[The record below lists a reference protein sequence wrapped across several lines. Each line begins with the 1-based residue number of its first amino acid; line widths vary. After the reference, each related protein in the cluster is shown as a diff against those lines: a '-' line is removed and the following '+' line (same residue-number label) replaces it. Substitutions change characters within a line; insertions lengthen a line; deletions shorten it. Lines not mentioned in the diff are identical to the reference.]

1 MSTKTTHSPSNDNLE
16 ALAKKRGVHSSLL
29 TLLQHQKPSDV
40 SDAVLCEQIR
50 KGDQTAAFQLLVH
63 HYRYIIA
70 KAMQIASG
78 RHFSDDILQAGAV
91 GLYEAASRYDATK
104 HVKFLTY
111 AHYWILKFLYIEV
124 RNELLP
130 LGGLYIA
137 RDNKERLF
145 NYIKYSMMGWT
156 DAQILEKLNI
166 KQEALD
172 ELKLLN
178 RIASRL
184 KSLDDLRSDG
194 DKDDLDPYDFLGMPT
209 HKSAEDEYISMELQ
223 NYVETLISDLKI
235 TEPKLAKFLN
245 YELGLNSHTQ
255 LTKPE
260 ICKSLKISPL
270 EYESL
275 KDSGLQ
281 YLRTQMIEDGWMD
294 KKKNKIKEIVDEWLT
309 QNEPSQ

>member
-1 MSTKTTHSPSNDNLE
+1 MSRKYTQGSSNEELE

-29 TLLQHQKPSDV
+29 TILQHQKAIDTP
-40 SDAVLCEQIR
+40 DAELCERIR
-50 KGDQTAAFQLLVH
+50 NGDQNAAFQLLVH

-156 DAQILEKLNI
+156 DEQIMEKLGI
-166 KQEALD
+166 KEAALE
-172 ELKLLN
+172 ELKILN

-184 KSLDDLRSDG
+184 KSLDDLKSDG
-194 DKDDLDPYDFLGMPT
+194 DKDDLDPYDFLGMPA
-209 HKSAEDEYISMELQ
+209 HQSAEDEYISLELIS
-223 NYVETLISDLKI
+223 YVEAILTAMKE
-235 TEPKLAKFLN
+235 TEPMLAEFLN
-245 YELGLNSHTQ
+245 CELGLNGESQ
-255 LTKPE
+255 LTKSE
-260 ICKSLKISPL
+260 ICDRFKISIQKYN
-270 EYESL
+270 EIRT
-275 KDSGLQ
+275 SGLR
-281 YLRTQMIEDGWMD
+281 YLRIQMIEDGWMD
-294 KKKNKIKEIVDEWLT
+294 MKKDKVKEIVTEWLT
-309 QNEPSQ
+309 QNEQ

>member
-1 MSTKTTHSPSNDNLE
+1 
-16 ALAKKRGVHSSLL
+16 
-29 TLLQHQKPSDV
+29 
-40 SDAVLCEQIR
+40 
-50 KGDQTAAFQLLVH
+50 
-63 HYRYIIA
+63 
-70 KAMQIASG
+70 
-78 RHFSDDILQAGAV
+78 
-91 GLYEAASRYDATK
+91 
-104 HVKFLTY
+104 
-111 AHYWILKFLYIEV
+111 
-124 RNELLP
+124 
-130 LGGLYIA
+130 
-137 RDNKERLF
+137 
-145 NYIKYSMMGWT
+145 MGWT

-223 NYVETLISDLKI
+223 NYVEALVSDLKI

-245 YELGLNSHTQ
+245 YELGLNSHAQ
-255 LTKPE
+255 LTKSE
-260 ICKSLKISPL
+260 ICKTLKISPL
-270 EYESL
+270 EYKGL
-275 KDSGLQ
+275 KDSGIQ

-294 KKKNKIKEIVDEWLT
+294 KKKDKIKEIVDEWLI